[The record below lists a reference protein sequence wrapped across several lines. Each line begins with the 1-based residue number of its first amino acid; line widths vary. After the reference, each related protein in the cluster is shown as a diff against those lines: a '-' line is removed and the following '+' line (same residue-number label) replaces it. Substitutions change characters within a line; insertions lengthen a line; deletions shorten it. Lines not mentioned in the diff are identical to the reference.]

1 MVGSIYEE
9 VVRSPEVPVSG
20 GGVEVMY
27 EMPSALPSHQ
37 PLPAIPLTETTPT
50 GGDVGVAREE
60 DCDVNNTA
68 LLVLNLI
75 SRQLNWTTIGL
86 VAFITTYIHVI
97 VVVVI
102 VCIIIMMVNNIIVYS
117 YMASL
122 RSTMTHVRMLIE

>member
-9 VVRSPEVPVSG
+9 VVRSPEAPVSG

-27 EMPSALPSHQ
+27 EMPSAPPSHQ

-60 DCDVNNTA
+60 DFDVNNTA
-68 LLVLNLI
+68 LLVI

-86 VAFITTYIHVI
+86 VAFITTYII
-97 VVVVI
+97 
-102 VCIIIMMVNNIIVYS
+102 
-117 YMASL
+117 YM
-122 RSTMTHVRMLIE
+122 